1 MDLFSFLEA
10 VAPPKIRKT
19 SPISSTPPTNPVSPG
34 HHLQNLKEWPDIR
47 NKVHQLLDPLL
58 QQKRWS
64 SCGNKSDVLR
74 LGAHV
79 YERPSVR
86 ILYELFSIDSD
97 FGHHKGAI
105 VIGDPDRVF
114 YTYTYTYTGKS
125 YERSRTKFLI
135 QWEPPWTFS
144 TPQNLIHHFNDNRAD
159 LDDKVVKLVHQ
170 IYGYM
175 TFNNLT
181 YGGFCNY
188 EALYLFRRTRDNGL
202 EVSPPFLYSDP
213 GTRGPVAALMYIC
226 KQAVEEHQSFNSF
239 PITHTFILDDLDI
252 EGTWDENLTVPWKDM
267 ALRLSGT
274 GRKNIA
280 TVMSG
285 EIQPRE
291 DVKFRYSSPAFF
303 KVYDIT
309 KPYNLDFA
317 HKEISAYNRLHSLQG
332 KYIPRL
338 YAAGSTW
345 KALKIL
351 VIEDCGQTACDE
363 NMTEELWSQARNAIV
378 AIHRHGA
385 IHGDIRI
392 ENFVIAKGTIK
403 VIDLGMCRQGTPSE
417 QDAELAELD
426 KMRKSW
432 EAERT
437 SDLQ

>member
-1 MDLFSFLEA
+1 MDLASFLEA

-34 HHLQNLKEWPDIR
+34 HDHLKNLKEWPDIR
-47 NKVHQLLDPLL
+47 NKVHQLLDRLL
-58 QQKRWS
+58 QQKSNAFRTIANGFNHEAQRWS
-64 SCGNKSDVLR
+64 SCGNKSDVQR

-79 YERPSVR
+79 YERLTVR

-97 FGHHKGAI
+97 FGHHKGTIA
-105 VIGDPDRVF
+105 IGDPDRVF
-114 YTYTYTYTGKS
+114 YTYTYTGKS

-170 IYGYM
+170 LYGYM
-175 TFNNLT
+175 KFNNLP
-181 YGGFCNY
+181 YGGFCHY
-188 EALYLFRRTRDNGL
+188 EALYLFRRTRDNGF
-202 EVSPPFLYSDP
+202 EVSPPFLY
-213 GTRGPVAALMYIC
+213 
-226 KQAVEEHQSFNSF
+226 N
-239 PITHTFILDDLDI
+239 DLDI

-280 TVMSG
+280 TVMPG

-291 DVKFRYSSPAFF
+291 GVKFRYSSLAFF
-303 KVYDIT
+303 KIYDIT
-309 KPYNLDFA
+309 KPYNIDFA

-332 KYIPRL
+332 NYIPRL
-338 YAAGSTW
+338 YTAGSIW

-351 VIEDCGQTACDE
+351 VIEDCGQTACDD
-363 NMTEELWSQARNAIV
+363 NMTEELWPQARNAIV

-403 VIDLGMCRQGTPSE
+403 LIDLGMCRQGTPVE
-417 QDAELAELD
+417 QGAELA
-426 KMRKSW
+426 
-432 EAERT
+432 RT
-437 SDLQ
+437 